1 MCIIIH
7 AFRCFVGQ
15 KKRKHRDGKKIQQS
29 VKNEAITR
37 RYNFLSW
44 KRCLVVHQVKRTIWT
59 AVDRERRDTDTIVR
73 HDNFTTTRVYLCVT
87 WMPPRRSVRTL
98 KLCAVIGAKNSLS
111 LIERDNRYKLN
122 IAVKWQQVR

>member
-15 KKRKHRDGKKIQQS
+15 KKREHRDGKKIQQS
-29 VKNEAITR
+29 VKNEAVTQ

-59 AVDRERRDTDTIVR
+59 AVDRERRDTNTIVR

-87 WMPPRRSVRTL
+87 RMPPRRSARTL
-98 KLCAVIGAKNSLS
+98 KLCTVIGAKNSLS